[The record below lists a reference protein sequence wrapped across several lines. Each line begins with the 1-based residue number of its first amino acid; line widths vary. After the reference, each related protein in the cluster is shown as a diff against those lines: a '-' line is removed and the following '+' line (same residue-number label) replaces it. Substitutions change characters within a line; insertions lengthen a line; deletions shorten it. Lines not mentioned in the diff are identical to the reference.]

1 MLITLVYVEISVV
14 NIIIMFVN
22 VGTTVGGACCTVVYV
37 LFTLMNDKITLVK
50 VLIMFVYV
58 LFTTLI

>member
-1 MLITLVYVEISVV
+1 
-14 NIIIMFVN
+14 MFVN

-37 LFTLMNDKITLVK
+37 LSTLMNDGITLVK

>member
-1 MLITLVYVEISVV
+1 
-14 NIIIMFVN
+14 MFVN
-22 VGTTVGGACCTVVYV
+22 VGTIVGGACYTVVYV
-37 LFTLMNDKITLVK
+37 LFTLMNDGITLVK

>member
-1 MLITLVYVEISVV
+1 
-14 NIIIMFVN
+14 MFVN
-22 VGTTVGGACCTVVYV
+22 VGTTVGGACCTLLNV
-37 LFTLMNDKITLVK
+37 LFILMNDRITLVK

>member
-1 MLITLVYVEISVV
+1 ML
-14 NIIIMFVN
+14 VN
-22 VGTTVGGACCTVVYV
+22 VGTTVGGACCTLLNV
-37 LFTLMNDKITLVK
+37 LFTLMNDGITLVK

>member
-1 MLITLVYVEISVV
+1 
-14 NIIIMFVN
+14 MFVN
-22 VGTTVGGACCTVVYV
+22 VGTIVGGACCTVVYV
-37 LFTLMNDKITLVK
+37 LFTLMNDGITLVK

>member
-1 MLITLVYVEISVV
+1 
-14 NIIIMFVN
+14 MFVN
-22 VGTTVGGACCTVVYV
+22 VGTTVGGACFILLNV
-37 LFTLMNDKITLVK
+37 LFTLMNDRITLVK

>member
-1 MLITLVYVEISVV
+1 
-14 NIIIMFVN
+14 MFVN
-22 VGTTVGGACCTVVYV
+22 VGTIVPGGACCTLLNV
-37 LFTLMNDKITLVK
+37 LFTLMNDGITLVK

>member
-1 MLITLVYVEISVV
+1 
-14 NIIIMFVN
+14 MFVT
-22 VGTTVGGACCTVVYV
+22 VGTTVLGGACCTLLNV
-37 LFTLMNDKITLVK
+37 LFTLMNDGITLVK